1 MRAGTNTSI
10 SALGRSQQAKLGIL
24 GTGVFGGARAFIDR
38 FNALSAW
45 VTFSVLNHADID
57 ARAQKISFFIRLA
70 GHLSELANFN
80 GLMIVLTALQ
90 QGCIARL
97 KYTFEVVPKQDKA
110 KLALLQVSV
119 FARTGVL
126 GVSGLLFGTQFLIS
140 CCFLPL

>member
-1 MRAGTNTSI
+1 M
-10 SALGRSQQAKLGIL
+10 GRSQQAKLGIL

-45 VTFSVLNHADID
+45 VTFAVLNHADID
-57 ARAQKISFFIRLA
+57 ERAKKVAYFIKLA

-97 KYTFEVVPKQDKA
+97 KYTFEMVPKAEKA
-110 KLALLQVSV
+110 KLAMLQVRGSCFV
-119 FARTGVL
+119 KGCGL
-126 GVSGLLFGTQFLIS
+126 GMIENRYR
-140 CCFLPL
+140 